1 MQDCRDEHLR
11 DIGLTD
17 RQIRILRLMGVSK
30 PRAKIAAELGL
41 SDTELEAEMEE
52 MRKLLKSGAG

>member
-1 MQDCRDEHLR
+1 MQDRDDVRLR

-17 RQIRILRLMGVSK
+17 RQRRILRLMNISK

-41 SDTELEAEMEE
+41 SELELEAEIEE
-52 MRKLLKSGAG
+52 MRKTLKSGAD